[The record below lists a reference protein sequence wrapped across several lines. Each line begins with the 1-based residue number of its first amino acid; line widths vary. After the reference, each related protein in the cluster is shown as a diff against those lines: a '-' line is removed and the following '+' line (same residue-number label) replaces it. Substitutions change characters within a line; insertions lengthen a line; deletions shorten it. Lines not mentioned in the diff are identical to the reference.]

1 MICVSTVFKSR
12 AEITGQEP
20 YIDPVSFLVHWEG
33 DGFPEKIRFGLR
45 GFLQKQPDRK
55 TKSRKKTSGPVAKNA
70 GNYEFV

>member
-1 MICVSTVFKSR
+1 MIGVSTVFKSR

-45 GFLQKQPDRK
+45 GFLYNNRIAKQKAGK
-55 TKSRKKTSGPVAKNA
+55 NSGPVARNA
-70 GNYEFV
+70 GNHEFV